1 MYITLFFLIHNS
13 IFPLT
18 PYMIPFFIR
27 SQTITMGFFFLYRY
41 VVYTYIYMR
50 ISYAIKVS
58 AEKTHMLYILSTS
71 ILILVN
77 TCYINVFS
85 RSWFDLQLQLTLKRV
100 EHVLFLRNQHSRSS
114 MRNSNQSPKFL

>member
-1 MYITLFFLIHNS
+1 MYITLFFLVHNS

-27 SQTITMGFFFLYRY
+27 SQTITVGFFFYTDTLY
-41 VVYTYIYMR
+41 THIYMR

-71 ILILVN
+71 ILTLVN

-100 EHVLFLRNQHSRSS
+100 EHVLFLRNHHSRSS

>member
-27 SQTITMGFFFLYRY
+27 SQTITMGFFFYTDTLY
-41 VVYTYIYMR
+41 THIYMR

-71 ILILVN
+71 ILTLVN

-85 RSWFDLQLQLTLKRV
+85 RSWFDLLLQLTLKWV

>member
-18 PYMIPFFIR
+18 SYMIPFFIR

-41 VVYTYIYMR
+41 VVYTYICVYLMQLR
-50 ISYAIKVS
+50 CLQKKPIC
-58 AEKTHMLYILSTS
+58 MLYILSTS
-71 ILILVN
+71 ILTLVN

-85 RSWFDLQLQLTLKRV
+85 RSWFDLLLQLTLKRV

>member
-1 MYITLFFLIHNS
+1 MYITLFFLVHNS

-27 SQTITMGFFFLYRY
+27 SQTITMGFFFYTDTLY
-41 VVYTYIYMR
+41 THIYMR

-71 ILILVN
+71 ILTLVN

-85 RSWFDLQLQLTLKRV
+85 RSWFDLLLQLTLKRV
-100 EHVLFLRNQHSRSS
+100 EHVLFLRNHHSRSS

>member
-71 ILILVN
+71 ILSLVN

-85 RSWFDLQLQLTLKRV
+85 RSWFDLLLQLTLKRV
-100 EHVLFLRNQHSRSS
+100 ENVLFLRNQHSRSS

>member
-27 SQTITMGFFFLYRY
+27 SQTITMGFFFYTDTLY
-41 VVYTYIYMR
+41 THIYMR

-71 ILILVN
+71 ILTLVN

-85 RSWFDLQLQLTLKRV
+85 RSWFDLLLQLTLKRV

>member
-27 SQTITMGFFFLYRY
+27 SQTITMGFFFYTDTLY
-41 VVYTYIYMR
+41 THIYMR

-71 ILILVN
+71 ILTLVN

-85 RSWFDLQLQLTLKRV
+85 RSWFDLLLQLTLKRV
-100 EHVLFLRNQHSRSS
+100 EHVLFLRNHHSRSS

>member
-27 SQTITMGFFFLYRY
+27 SQTITVGFFSIQIRC
-41 VVYTYIYMR
+41 VHIYMR

-71 ILILVN
+71 ILTLVN

>member
-18 PYMIPFFIR
+18 SYMIPFFIR
-27 SQTITMGFFFLYRY
+27 SQTITMGFFFYTDTLY
-41 VVYTYIYMR
+41 THIYMR

-71 ILILVN
+71 ILTLVN

-85 RSWFDLQLQLTLKRV
+85 RSWFDLLLQLTLKRV

>member
-1 MYITLFFLIHNS
+1 
-13 IFPLT
+13 
-18 PYMIPFFIR
+18 
-27 SQTITMGFFFLYRY
+27 
-41 VVYTYIYMR
+41 MR

-71 ILILVN
+71 ILTLVN

-85 RSWFDLQLQLTLKRV
+85 RSWFDLLLQLTLKRV
-100 EHVLFLRNQHSRSS
+100 EHVLFLRNHHSRSS

>member
-27 SQTITMGFFFLYRY
+27 SQTITMGFFSIQIRCIHIYIC
-41 VVYTYIYMR
+41 VYLMQLR
-50 ISYAIKVS
+50 CLQK
-58 AEKTHMLYILSTS
+58 KTHMLYILSTS
-71 ILILVN
+71 ILTLVN